1 MPFRKIGWSTTIL
14 MVSTKCERGPTRLTR
29 LAVTEWVNSSYAYR
43 PASAKESSGNT
54 TVASAPYVQ
63 DSLALAILK
72 KFYDFNSSKLD
83 QITIPTN
90 LAGDNASS
98 DTLGGCIKPWTT
110 TSSIDM
116 EKGAQE
122 MLTWVF
128 EVIRSQDQIPMLITL
143 DGVNSLFRDS
153 LYNTEIG
160 QPIPAPNLGVP
171 RLFLEYM
178 TGRKTMVSEEVLS
191 LE

>member
-1 MPFRKIGWSTTIL
+1 
-14 MVSTKCERGPTRLTR
+14 
-29 LAVTEWVNSSYAYR
+29 
-43 PASAKESSGNT
+43 
-54 TVASAPYVQ
+54 
-63 DSLALAILK
+63 
-72 KFYDFNSSKLD
+72 
-83 QITIPTN
+83 
-90 LAGDNASS
+90 
-98 DTLGGCIKPWTT
+98 
-110 TSSIDM
+110 M